1 MNDTYDSFDGQAAHG
16 AAPGAFTFPTEDER
30 QWGMFAH
37 LSILSTY
44 VTGIGLVA
52 GPLIVWMMKKEE
64 SAFVDACGRE
74 ALNFGISVLLWNVAA
89 VLCLFT
95 IVLIP
100 VSIVLWCVL
109 GIAGIVLPIVA
120 GLKAKEGVAYRYPFI
135 LRLV

>member
-1 MNDTYDSFDGQAAHG
+1 VNDTYDSHSRAG
-16 AAPGAFTFPTEDER
+16 ASPGESAFSFPTEDER

-52 GPLIVWMMKKEE
+52 GPLIVWLMKKDE

-100 VSIVLWCVL
+100 VSIALWCVL
-109 GIAGIVLPIVA
+109 GVAGIVLPIVA
-120 GLKAKEGVAYRYPFI
+120 GLKAKEGVAYRYP
-135 LRLV
+135 LVFRFF